1 MDSTKIAFSRECRR
15 RSARDADA
23 RPFHTAWAL
32 SVGSLRRSDTSGAEG
47 EADMWG
53 NCSTDTLDPFET
65 LCLPRCAPPAAI

>member
-32 SVGSLRRSDTSGAEG
+32 RVIRGDANNSLALGAKRTFIQRGALTEP
-47 EADMWG
+47 D
-53 NCSTDTLDPFET
+53 L
-65 LCLPRCAPPAAI
+65 